1 MDESILKTIKS
12 MLNIEED
19 ISDFDQDLIVL
30 INSSLSTLYQLGIGT
45 IPFKITGTDETWS
58 QLLDGKEYYLESA
71 KELIYIDVKLVFDPP
86 LSSMVMD
93 AYKERRAEDQWRIAA
108 QVDMEELSDSTDSG
122 VGRTIDYNDLKNLPT
137 LNGVTL
143 KGDVQMDITVENGV
157 IQLPAGAYVDG
168 GFKSH

>member
-1 MDESILKTIKS
+1 MNEGILKTIKS
-12 MLNIEED
+12 MLNIEDD
-19 ISDFDQDLIVL
+19 ITDFDQDLIVL
-30 INSSLSTLYQLGIGT
+30 INSSLSSLYQLGIGT
-45 IPFKITGTDETWS
+45 TPFKITGTDETWS

-143 KGDVQMDITVENGV
+143 KGDVQMDI
-157 IQLPAGAYVDG
+157 AGKEYVDSQIG
-168 GFKSH
+168 EIEDGRY

>member
-108 QVDMEELSDSTDSG
+108 QVDMEEENGSDE
-122 VGRTIDYNDLKNLPT
+122 
-137 LNGVTL
+137 VTL
-143 KGDVQMDITVENGV
+143 KGDVQMDIAGKEN
-157 IQLPAGAYVDG
+157 YRR
-168 GFKSH
+168 

>member
-12 MLNIEED
+12 MLNIDED
-19 ISDFDQDLIVL
+19 ITDFDQDLIVL

-143 KGDVQMDITVENGV
+143 KGDVQMDI
-157 IQLPAGAYVDG
+157 AGKEYVDSQIG
-168 GFKSH
+168 EIEDGRY

>member
-45 IPFKITGTDETWS
+45 ISFKITGTDETWS

-143 KGDVQMDITVENGV
+143 KGDVQMDI
-157 IQLPAGAYVDG
+157 AGKEYVDSQIG
-168 GFKSH
+168 EIEDGRY

>member
-93 AYKERRAEDQWRIAA
+93 AYKEKRKEDQWRIAA
-108 QVDMEELSDSTDSG
+108 QVDMEEENGSETSEG
-122 VGRTIDYNDLKNLPT
+122 NKKMDYNVREL
-137 LNGVTL
+137 
-143 KGDVQMDITVENGV
+143 
-157 IQLPAGAYVDG
+157 
-168 GFKSH
+168 

>member
-30 INSSLSTLYQLGIGT
+30 INSSLSTLYQLGIGS

-122 VGRTIDYNDLKNLPT
+122 VERTIDYNDLKNLPT

-143 KGDVQMDITVENGV
+143 KGDVQMDI
-157 IQLPAGAYVDG
+157 AGKEYVDSQIG
-168 GFKSH
+168 EIEDGRY

>member
-143 KGDVQMDITVENGV
+143 KGDVQMDI
-157 IQLPAGAYVDG
+157 AGKECIDSQIGEIEDG
-168 GFKSH
+168 RY

>member
-45 IPFKITGTDETWS
+45 IPFKITGTDETWA

-143 KGDVQMDITVENGV
+143 KGDVQMDI
-157 IQLPAGAYVDG
+157 AGKEYVDSQIG
-168 GFKSH
+168 EIEDGRY

>member
-45 IPFKITGTDETWS
+45 AQFKINGTDGTWS
-58 QLLDGKEYYLESA
+58 QLLGKKDYYLESV
-71 KELIYIDVKLVFDPP
+71 KELIYLDVKLVFDPP
-86 LSSMVMD
+86 TSSMVMD
-93 AYKERRAEDQWRIAA
+93 AYKERRQEDQWRIAA
-108 QVDMEELSDSTDSG
+108 QVDMEEENGSG
-122 VGRTIDYNDLKNLPT
+122 ASEGNKKIDYNDLKNLPS

-143 KGDVQMDITVENGV
+143 KGDVQMDI
-157 IQLPAGAYVDG
+157 AGKEYVDEKVG
-168 GFKSH
+168 EIEDGYY

>member
-86 LSSMVMD
+86 TSSMVMD
-93 AYKERRAEDQWRIAA
+93 AYKEKRKEDQWRIAA
-108 QVDMEELSDSTDSG
+108 QVDMEESSDSTKSG
-122 VGRTIDYNDLKNLPT
+122 SGTSIDYNDFENSPT
-137 LNGVTL
+137 LNGVEQ
-143 KGDVQMDITVENGV
+143 KGDAIMDI
-157 IQLPAGAYVDG
+157 AGKEYFDTMEDDYYW
-168 GFKSH
+168 

>member
-122 VGRTIDYNDLKNLPT
+122 VGRTIDYNDLKNLPS

-143 KGDVQMDITVENGV
+143 KGDVKMDIAGKEYVDSQIGEIENGR
-157 IQLPAGAYVDG
+157 Y
-168 GFKSH
+168 

>member
-108 QVDMEELSDSTDSG
+108 QVDMEESSDSTKSG
-122 VGRTIDYNDLKNLPT
+122 SGTSIDYNDFENSPT
-137 LNGVTL
+137 LNGVEQ
-143 KGDVQMDITVENGV
+143 KGDAIMDI
-157 IQLPAGAYVDG
+157 AGKEYFDTMEDDYYW
-168 GFKSH
+168 